1 MEYSQKH
8 RESLSNMQTLDHD
21 FHSAWGCVYSNQST
35 LSEASISGLWQQY
48 ADDPATVDRKYHM
61 LLHDYTMLFSTFFD
75 GYYPISMHA
84 HASDALLPTTI
95 ASLILN
101 TVATSPLVL
110 NSPTLAPMAHE
121 DPKATGGRIR
131 DFALDFLGWNAAHV
145 QAPNFVVAEG
155 IYGAGFGPLA
165 HASKEWE
172 VNAIASGPKPI
183 VVDVRNA
190 TRDSLNATLAE
201 AKSQGCIA
209 VVCDMVSTEDGSVLQ
224 PERFALLKACCAQN
238 RLLIVIDETMTAI
251 RCGAPFAFQRA
262 EYAREDEEADKK
274 PDLVIFGKGMGVS
287 GIAMG
292 FDGATIKRLAYTKA
306 EEIQQTIRYW
316 RALVSRPVRMPVLI
330 EALGILRT
338 AQAENWPARSIEIG
352 DAVRDITQELA
363 PDTREPGAIRGL
375 GAMIAVNRE
384 VAMQFRIMSA
394 IRRRSPWVRWL
405 PKLSRSSIDRDLLL
419 QQVFGGQSKLQRQK
433 LAEEAGR
440 CGTMPLWCFICGIEA
455 TSEDWCKTCYLSVCN
470 NEVCEQAFKRHA
482 CI

>member
-1 MEYSQKH
+1 MEYPEKL
-8 RESLSNMQTLDHD
+8 RERQSKMQTLDHD

-61 LLHDYTMLFSTFFD
+61 LLHEYTTLFSTFFD

-95 ASLILN
+95 ASLVLN

-110 NSPTLAPMAHE
+110 NSPVLAPMAHE

-131 DFALDFLGWNAAHV
+131 DFALDFLGWNTAHV

-165 HASKEWE
+165 HTSKEWE
-172 VNAIASGPKPI
+172 VNAIASGPKPV
-183 VVDVRNA
+183 VVDLRNA

-238 RLLIVIDETMTAI
+238 RLLMIVDETMTAI

-262 EYAREDEEADKK
+262 EYAMGEEVDKK

-292 FDGATIKRLAYTKA
+292 FDGAMIKGLTYTKI
-306 EEIQQTIRYW
+306 EDIQQTIRYW
-316 RALVSRPVRMPVLI
+316 RALVSRPVRLPVLI

-338 AQAENWPARSIEIG
+338 AQAENWPERSVEIG
-352 DAVRDITQELA
+352 DAIRGITRELA
-363 PDTREPGAIRGL
+363 PGTKEPSAIRGL
-375 GAMIAVNRE
+375 GAMIAVDRE
-384 VAMQFRIMSA
+384 VAMQFRVMSA

-405 PKLSRSSIDRDLLL
+405 PKLSRASSDRGLLV
-419 QQVFGGQSKLQRQK
+419 QKVFGEESKSSRQI
-433 LAEEAGR
+433 LAEEASHH
-440 CGTMPLWCFICGIEA
+440 GTMPLWCFICGIEA

-470 NEVCEQAFKRHA
+470 NEVCEQAFRRHA

>member
-1 MEYSQKH
+1 MEYSQEQ
-8 RESLSNMQTLDHD
+8 RECPYDTQTLDHD

-35 LSEASISGLWQQY
+35 LSDASISELWRQY

-61 LLHDYTMLFSTFFD
+61 LLREYTLLFSTFFN

-95 ASLILN
+95 ASLVLN
-101 TVATSPLVL
+101 TVATSPLVS
-110 NSPTLAPMAHE
+110 NSPALAPMAHE
-121 DPKATGGRIR
+121 DPRATGSRIR
-131 DFALDFLGWNAAHV
+131 DFALDLLGWNTAHV
-145 QAPNFVVAEG
+145 QSPNFAVAEG

-165 HASKEWE
+165 HTSKEWE
-172 VNAIASGPKPI
+172 INAIASGPKPV
-183 VVDVRNA
+183 VVDLRNA

-201 AKSQGCIA
+201 AKSRGCIA

-238 RLLIVIDETMTAI
+238 RLLLVIDETMTAI
-251 RCGAPFAFQRA
+251 RCGAPFAFQRP
-262 EYAREDEEADKK
+262 EYARAEEADQK

-292 FDGATIKRLAYTKA
+292 FDGAVTRGLTYTKV
-306 EEIQQTIRYW
+306 EDIQQTIRYW

-338 AQAENWPARSIEIG
+338 AQAENWPARSVEIG
-352 DAVRDITQELA
+352 EAIRGITRELA
-363 PDTREPGAIRGL
+363 PDTQEPGAIRGL

-384 VAMQFRIMSA
+384 VAMRFRIMAA

-405 PKLSRSSIDRDLLL
+405 PKLSRSSADRGLLL
-419 QQVFGGQSKLQRQK
+419 QQVFGEQSKLQRQQ

-470 NEVCEQAFKRHA
+470 NDICEQAFKRHV